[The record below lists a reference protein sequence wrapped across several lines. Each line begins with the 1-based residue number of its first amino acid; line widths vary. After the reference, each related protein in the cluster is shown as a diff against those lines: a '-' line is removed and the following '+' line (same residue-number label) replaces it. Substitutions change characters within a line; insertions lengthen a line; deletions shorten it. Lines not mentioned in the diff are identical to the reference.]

1 MNECRTDSP
10 TFMDVI
16 MQCKHIGK
24 KKREKKRENIRSK
37 VVDELDDR
45 QEKGINVKIS
55 LLTTRKRGSSTT
67 ILHRCTSTLL
77 R

>member
-1 MNECRTDSP
+1 MPYRQPNLHGCNH
-10 TFMDVI
+10 V
-16 MQCKHIGK
+16 MQAHWK

-55 LLTTRKRGSSTT
+55 LLTTGKEVVVPQFY
-67 ILHRCTSTLL
+67 IVVLVPF
-77 R
+77 